1 VFESGKREYSEA
13 RYELPVGELWLESWL
28 VPMFDDNG
36 QPEAVIGVA
45 RDITD
50 RKRLERQFF
59 QAQKMEAVGQLAGG
73 IAHDFNNLLT
83 AIIGYSEFLSERLH
97 DNPEL
102 AADIEEVK
110 KAGERASRLTRQLLA
125 FSRKQVLAPKV
136 LDLNDVI
143 TDLYK
148 MLSRVIGEDV
158 RLEVAAAPRLARV
171 HADPGQIEQIILN
184 LAVNARDAMPKGG
197 TLRIST
203 DNAELNTDFIRRHE
217 GVVEGRYVAVSVTD
231 SGCGMTAEVLEHV
244 FEPFFTT
251 KPVGKGTGLGLATVY
266 GIVKQSSGCVS
277 IDSTVGVGTTV
288 TIYLP
293 VAEGAAQTS
302 VEPTRQ
308 PVRGGD
314 ETILLVEDE
323 AGLRHLMQRTLQRYG
338 YTVLNTDSVD
348 EALALAKDYSGS
360 VDLLVS
366 DVIMP
371 GMNGPDLAQRI
382 VRLRPS
388 ISVLYVSGFS
398 NLADSGVGSLS
409 AKASLLAKPFTPQAL
424 AVRVRECLDR
434 VARPL
439 GVGQYA

>member
-1 VFESGKREYSEA
+1 
-13 RYELPVGELWLESWL
+13 
-28 VPMFDDNG
+28 
-36 QPEAVIGVA
+36 
-45 RDITD
+45 
-50 RKRLERQFF
+50 
-59 QAQKMEAVGQLAGG
+59 
-73 IAHDFNNLLT
+73 
-83 AIIGYSEFLSERLH
+83 
-97 DNPEL
+97 
-102 AADIEEVK
+102 
-110 KAGERASRLTRQLLA
+110 
-125 FSRKQVLAPKV
+125 
-136 LDLNDVI
+136 
-143 TDLYK
+143 
-148 MLSRVIGEDV
+148 
-158 RLEVAAAPRLARV
+158 
-171 HADPGQIEQIILN
+171 
-184 LAVNARDAMPKGG
+184 
-197 TLRIST
+197 
-203 DNAELNTDFIRRHE
+203 
-217 GVVEGRYVAVSVTD
+217 
-231 SGCGMTAEVLEHV
+231 MTAEVLEHV

-388 ISVLYVSGFS
+388 IGVLYVSGFS